1 MVMEYIFAVIFLAA
15 IYVVYKVSSKED
27 NKNSISFME
36 TFNLT
41 EMPIVTLLA
50 GDTKINFLLD
60 TGSSKSFI
68 SHNSSSLVTGTEVV
82 CGMSVTSAQGTE
94 DMTCKV
100 IETVLTYKD
109 RDYDV
114 RLFVNK
120 GLDVSFSDLKT
131 QKGIVLHG
139 ILGADFLDKY
149 SYVMD
154 FEKYLAYPK
163 K

>member
-1 MVMEYIFAVIFLAA
+1 MEYILISIVLAA
-15 IYVVYKVSSKED
+15 LYVAYKVTSKVD

-41 EMPIVTLLA
+41 EMPIVTFLA

-60 TGSSKSFI
+60 TGASRSYIASNASDF
-68 SHNSSSLVTGTEVV
+68 VTGTEAI
-82 CGMSVTSAQGTE
+82 CGMDVTSAKGT
-94 DMTCKV
+94 DRMTCKM

-109 RDYDV
+109 RNYDV

-120 GLDVSFSDLKT
+120 DLDTSFGDLKT
-131 QKGIVLHG
+131 QKGITLHG

-154 FEKYLAYPK
+154 FEKYVAYPK

>member
-1 MVMEYIFAVIFLAA
+1 MEYIIAA
-15 IYVVYKVSSKED
+15 ILFAAAYIVYKITSEVD

-60 TGSSKSFI
+60 TGASQSYIAQSA
-68 SHNSSSLVTGTEVV
+68 SHLVTGTETLYD
-82 CGMSVTSAQGTE
+82 MSITSAQGTE
-94 DMTCKV
+94 DMTCKM
-100 IETVLTYKD
+100 IETVLTYKG
-109 RDYDV
+109 RDYGV
-114 RLFVNK
+114 KLFVNK
-120 GLDVSFSDLKT
+120 GLDTSFGDLKA
-131 QKGIVLHG
+131 QKGIILHG
-139 ILGADFLDKY
+139 ILGVDFLDRY

>member
-1 MVMEYIFAVIFLAA
+1 MEYILVAIVLAA
-15 IYVVYKVSSKED
+15 LYIAYKVTSKVD

-60 TGSSKSFI
+60 TGASQSYIAQSA
-68 SHNSSSLVTGTEVV
+68 SDLVTGTEAM
-82 CGMSVTSAQGTE
+82 CGMDVTSANGT
-94 DMTCKV
+94 DRMTCKM
-100 IETVLTYKD
+100 IETVLSYRG

-114 RLFVNK
+114 KLFVNK
-120 GLDVSFSDLKT
+120 GLDTSFSDLKS
-131 QKGIVLHG
+131 QKGIILHG
-139 ILGADFLDKY
+139 ILGVDFLDRY

>member
-1 MVMEYIFAVIFLAA
+1 MEYILISIVLAA
-15 IYVVYKVSSKED
+15 LYIAYKVTSKVD

-41 EMPIVTLLA
+41 EMPIVTFLA

-60 TGSSKSFI
+60 TGASQSYIAPNASD
-68 SHNSSSLVTGTEVV
+68 LVTGTEAIY
-82 CGMSVTSAQGTE
+82 GMDVTTAKGT
-94 DMTCKV
+94 DRMTCKM

-109 RDYDV
+109 RNYDV

-120 GLDVSFSDLKT
+120 DLDTSFGDLKT
-131 QKGIVLHG
+131 QKGITLHG

-154 FEKYLAYPK
+154 FEKYVAYPK